1 MKKFYKSLM
10 SIATAG
16 VIALAPCGSVFA
28 TSQDET
34 VYVKLQASG
43 EVKNIAVTEHLLN
56 DNHSQELESAS
67 ILQNIENL
75 NGLESFTTINGKSIW
90 KANGND
96 IYYRGT
102 TDKELPL
109 KLNVKYFLDGVEK
122 PVDEVIGKAGKIEIH
137 LHYENLSKQGDL
149 YTPFVV
155 AVATTL
161 DEKNVSNVNVTNGK
175 VISTGRKIAVS
186 AVATPGLYESLGID
200 ELRGSDTVTISF
212 ETSKFEL
219 GDIYSIATPKVI
231 DSADLKK
238 YTDLSDVYTKM
249 DKLSSSSQKLVA
261 GSKTLTEG
269 LLKLQ
274 QGVNGINNKLVLP
287 ENLIDETKMAQ
298 IKAAAKAQ
306 AEQNIEAQRATLTAG
321 MVQQIKSSEDFAVLR
336 SALNLQ
342 ATQACQARYGENC
355 NETIISQIYDQLV
368 NGVATSYV
376 ETMKQTAGQTAEQ
389 VAATVAT
396 QTAEQVKNTV
406 MPMIKKSLS
415 SLNDGISQ
423 LVGGSSELS
432 QGVAQ
437 FDNEGIQP
445 LYRLVNGDLRGVADK
460 INRLGELADN
470 YNNYAGIAAGT
481 TGETKFVMMIE
492 AKY

>member
-1 MKKFYKSLM
+1 
-10 SIATAG
+10 
-16 VIALAPCGSVFA
+16 
-28 TSQDET
+28 
-34 VYVKLQASG
+34 
-43 EVKNIAVTEHLLN
+43 
-56 DNHSQELESAS
+56 
-67 ILQNIENL
+67 
-75 NGLESFTTINGKSIW
+75 
-90 KANGND
+90 
-96 IYYRGT
+96 
-102 TDKELPL
+102 
-109 KLNVKYFLDGVEK
+109 
-122 PVDEVIGKAGKIEIH
+122 
-137 LHYENLSKQGDL
+137 
-149 YTPFVV
+149 
-155 AVATTL
+155 
-161 DEKNVSNVNVTNGK
+161 
-175 VISTGRKIAVS
+175 
-186 AVATPGLYESLGID
+186 
-200 ELRGSDTVTISF
+200 
-212 ETSKFEL
+212 
-219 GDIYSIATPKVI
+219 
-231 DSADLKK
+231 
-238 YTDLSDVYTKM
+238 M

-298 IKAAAKAQ
+298 IKAAAKTQ

-321 MVQQIKSSEDFAVLR
+321 MIQQITNSEDFAVLR

-342 ATQACQARYGENC
+342 ATQACQAQYGENC
-355 NETIISQIYDQLV
+355 NETIISQIYNQLV

-432 QGVAQ
+432 RGVAQ

-492 AKY
+492 AKH

>member
-1 MKKFYKSLM
+1 M
-10 SIATAG
+10 
-16 VIALAPCGSVFA
+16 IALAPCGSVFA

-75 NGLESFTTINGKSIW
+75 NGLEGFTTINGKNVW

-109 KLNVKYFLDGVEK
+109 KLSVKYFLDGVEK
-122 PVDEVIGKAGKIEIH
+122 PVDEIIGKAGKIEIH

-175 VISTGRKIAVS
+175 VVSTGRKIAVS

-200 ELRGSDTVTISF
+200 ELKGSDTVTISF

-219 GDIYSIATPKVI
+219 GDIYSVATPKVI

-238 YTDLSDVYTKM
+238 YTDLSDVYAKM

-298 IKAAAKAQ
+298 IKATAKTQ

-321 MVQQIKSSEDFAVLR
+321 MIQQINSSEDFAVLR

-342 ATQACQARYGENC
+342 ATQACQVQYGENC
-355 NETIISQIYDQLV
+355 NEKIYNQLV
-368 NGVATSYV
+368 NGVAISYV

-432 QGVAQ
+432 RGVAQ

-492 AKY
+492 AKH

>member
-75 NGLESFTTINGKSIW
+75 NGLESFTTINGKNIW

-109 KLNVKYFLDGVEK
+109 KLSVKYFLDGVEK

-155 AVATTL
+155 AVSTTL

-175 VISTGRKIAVS
+175 VVSTGRKIAVS

-200 ELRGSDTVTISF
+200 ELKGSDTVTISF

-238 YTDLSDVYTKM
+238 YTDLSDVYAKM
-249 DKLSSSSQKLVA
+249 DKLSSSNQKLVA

-298 IKAAAKAQ
+298 IKAAAKTQ

-321 MVQQIKSSEDFAVLR
+321 MVQ
-336 SALNLQ
+336 
-342 ATQACQARYGENC
+342 
-355 NETIISQIYDQLV
+355 
-368 NGVATSYV
+368 
-376 ETMKQTAGQTAEQ
+376 
-389 VAATVAT
+389 
-396 QTAEQVKNTV
+396 
-406 MPMIKKSLS
+406 
-415 SLNDGISQ
+415 
-423 LVGGSSELS
+423 
-432 QGVAQ
+432 
-437 FDNEGIQP
+437 
-445 LYRLVNGDLRGVADK
+445 
-460 INRLGELADN
+460 
-470 YNNYAGIAAGT
+470 
-481 TGETKFVMMIE
+481 
-492 AKY
+492 